1 MILARLSAIYHLG
14 DRQNI
19 NCILA
24 DITAVVSS
32 EVRRNYYKMK
42 NNAVRITHFPLLLE
56 FHGSSSTHVILS
68 KTDLLYPRGLL
79 PSLLTETLI

>member
-1 MILARLSAIYHLG
+1 MILARLSAIYHSG

-32 EVRRNYYKMK
+32 EVRRNYYKIK
-42 NNAVRITHFPLLLE
+42 NNAVRSACFLPLLA
-56 FHGSSSTHVILS
+56 FHTSSSTQVVLFE
-68 KTDLLYPRGLL
+68 TNLLYPRGLL
-79 PSLLTETLI
+79 PSLLTETLK

>member
-1 MILARLSAIYHLG
+1 MILAGLRAIYHSG
-14 DRQNI
+14 DRLNI

-42 NNAVRITHFPLLLE
+42 NNAVSIACFPPLL
-56 FHGSSSTHVILS
+56 
-68 KTDLLYPRGLL
+68 DLHI
-79 PSLLTETLI
+79 S